1 MTKEIITTGK
11 TVEEALQAA
20 AVELG
25 ADVAAIQYT
34 VLEEPK
40 RGLFGL
46 GSVLAKISASYT
58 MTGADIA
65 LDFIKTV
72 IADMGLQATATM
84 TDGDNDDKLINID
97 GEGSGV
103 LIGHHGETLDSLQ
116 YLANLAANKKVD
128 GEKREHVKITLD
140 AEGYRAKREE
150 TLRALARRMAAKA
163 LRNNR
168 SVMLEPMS
176 AYERRIIH
184 SEVQNIEGV
193 STNSIGSDNNRK
205 IVIYLTNKKPQE
217 LFDKEE
223 SAQAIAGIAEEK
235 GTEASSLENVTLD
248 DGETIAC
255 ADAIDLRE
263 TTEICNKCETCENAD
278 LCPTSDKEEDEAAPE
293 DLDQDNA

>member
-150 TLRALARRMAAKA
+150 TLRALARRMADKV
-163 LRNNR
+163 LRYKK
-168 SVMLEPMS
+168 SVMLEPMNP
-176 AYERRIIH
+176 YERRIIH

-193 STNSIGSDNNRK
+193 ATNSIGSENNRK
-205 IVIYLTNKKPQE
+205 VVMYLDDKGISAGKKTNKKSRP
-217 LFDKEE
+217 
-223 SAQAIAGIAEEK
+223 
-235 GTEASSLENVTLD
+235 
-248 DGETIAC
+248 
-255 ADAIDLRE
+255 
-263 TTEICNKCETCENAD
+263 
-278 LCPTSDKEEDEAAPE
+278 EDEE
-293 DLDQDNA
+293 LY